1 MGASFLKA
9 SWWEKEEYLYNRTMV
24 DYKDSK
30 KKDAAI
36 AAKAKLMA
44 DTTNKTS
51 ETKETEPFVLIIIQ
65 AVTLALNSVLT
76 SDLNTHNAFIF
87 FRRRCKK

>member
-1 MGASFLKA
+1 MEFA
-9 SWWEKEEYLYNRTMV
+9 SWWEKEEYLFIWTMV

-30 KKDAAI
+30 TKDAAI

-44 DTTNKTS
+44 DTANKTS
-51 ETKETEPFVLIIIQ
+51 ETKETEPFVLILQ

-76 SDLNTHNAFIF
+76 SDLNTHNCVQNQCKLSF
-87 FRRRCKK
+87 FT

>member
-1 MGASFLKA
+1 M
-9 SWWEKEEYLYNRTMV
+9 TMM

-51 ETKETEPFVLIIIQ
+51 KTKETEPFVLILQ

-76 SDLNTHNAFIF
+76 SDLNTHNAFISF
-87 FRRRCKK
+87 PEKVQEVNMGGGNQIE